1 MKISNNGNCCLHG
14 RETLDEAETV
24 VKDPIARK
32 VLHINTPRKKLDIQT
47 SSKKI

>member
-24 VKDPIARK
+24 VKDEIARK
-32 VLHINTPRKKLDIQT
+32 VLHIDNP
-47 SSKKI
+47 SKEKN